1 MKFNNLT
8 LLVVMFAIFF
18 IGCSNDDNAPDID
31 QTPVEEE
38 TTDPYEDGLL
48 VVNEGPFQ
56 NGSGTVTF
64 ISEDLTETQQAI
76 FEEVNEE
83 DLGNIV
89 QSMTFKDTIAY
100 IVVNNSHKI
109 QVVNRYTFERVA
121 EIDSDLLNPRYMAIA
136 NGKGYVTNWG
146 DTADEQ
152 DDFVAVIDLET
163 NSVVETLPVELGPE
177 TILANDEYVYVA
189 HQGAW
194 GQNNKVSVIDPA
206 SDTVLKTIEVGD
218 LPNTMQWDAS
228 GNLWVLC
235 SGAPSY
241 AAEETNGSLVQID
254 VTTNEVSQTFDFSTE
269 QHPGG
274 LNIDGN
280 ELYFGLDGG
289 VYELNI
295 DATELPSAPYL
306 ENASFYTMTVKDGKL
321 YGTDAKDYASQGDLL
336 IYDLE
341 TKELTNTLTVG
352 VVPRGVYFN

>member
-1 MKFNNLT
+1 MKITKLAVLVMLST
-8 LLVVMFAIFF
+8 LFF
-18 IGCSNDDNAPDID
+18 VSCSEDDAPEINP
-31 QTPVEEE
+31 TPIEEE
-38 TTDPYEDGLL
+38 TSDPYEDGLL

-64 ISEDLTETQQAI
+64 ISEDLSETKQAI
-76 FEEVNEE
+76 FEEVNGE

-89 QSMTFKDTIAY
+89 QSMTFNDSIAY

-121 EIDSDLLNPRYMAIA
+121 VIDSDLFNPRYMAIA

-152 DDFVAVIDLET
+152 DDFVAIVDLET

-177 TILANDEYVYVA
+177 TISSNEEYVYVA

-194 GQNNKVSVIDPA
+194 GQNNKVSVIDPS

-228 GNLWVLC
+228 GSLWVLC

-254 VTTNEVSQTFDFSTE
+254 VTANEINQTFDFNTE

-274 LNIDGN
+274 LNIDGDK
-280 ELYFGLDGG
+280 LYFGLDGG
-289 VYELNI
+289 VYEFNI

-306 ENASFYTMTVKDGKL
+306 ENASFYSLTVKEGKL

-341 TKELTNTLTVG
+341 SKELINTLIVG
-352 VVPRGVYFN
+352 VVPKGVYFN